1 MPLVISG
8 ATSGQTTIQAT
19 DAVTATITLPS
30 TSGTVVVNN
39 GAQTIEFAD
48 GSASA
53 PSITNSGDTNT
64 GIFFP
69 AADTIA
75 FTEGGT
81 EAMRIDSSG
90 NLGLGVTPSGWA
102 STIKAFQFA
111 TTGSLEGRTNSG
123 SIALA
128 SNIYIDTSG
137 DIRYITTNFASR
149 YQQNAGQHIFYN
161 APSGTAGNVATFTT
175 AMTLDSSG
183 NLGLGVTPSAWRTI
197 QKAIDIGTFGGN
209 ISTINAGG
217 GGVFL
222 SSNGYVNSANDWKRT
237 IAAGSALYLA
247 DGTGHYWFNGASGAA
262 GGTIT
267 FTQAMTLDASGRL
280 GLGISSPTAKLHIKQ
295 GADGFGD
302 SIRLERSGAA
312 NYWDMVTGGDNSL
325 YVGYN
330 GTGKVTIT
338 SAGDVL
344 VGTTNT
350 DPITAQVNGI
360 SLGSDY
366 IIRTCV
372 NSNPAAAF
380 SRRGTD
386 GSILVF
392 HKNVNGVGSISVT
405 TSATAYNTSS
415 DYRLKDN
422 IAPMVGALDTV
433 AKLKPVTY
441 NWKADGSDGQGFI
454 AHELAEVVPDCVNGE
469 KDATKEEEYEI
480 SPAIPAVLDEEGN
493 EVTPAVEA
501 VMETR
506 TVPVYQGIDTSFLV
520 ATLTAAI
527 QEQQAMI
534 DELKAK
540 VAALEAA

>member
-1 MPLVISG
+1 MSSVIVAG
-8 ATSGQTTIQAT
+8 DTSGSVTLQAPAVAGTT
-19 DAVTATITLPS
+19 VLTLPT
-30 TSGTVVVNN
+30 TSGTVQVS
-39 GAQTIEFAD
+39 
-48 GSASA
+48 GSAGSFTSLTSSA
-53 PSITNSGDTNT
+53 LTSGRVTYASTGGLLADSASLTYDGTTLTSTKFAGAFNGSLGATTPSTVVGTSILSTGGSATVQARLNGSDSFAGGPTIGLTNT
-64 GIFFP
+64 
-69 AADTIA
+69 AANRIW
-75 FTEGGT
+75 FTQL
-81 EAMRIDSSG
+81 S
-90 NLGLGVTPSGWA
+90 
-102 STIKAFQFA
+102 
-111 TTGSLEGRTNSG
+111 
-123 SIALA
+123 A
-128 SNIYIDTSG
+128 SNNYDWW
-137 DIRYITTNFASR
+137 Y
-149 YQQNAGQHIFYN
+149 YN
-161 APSGTAGNVATFTT
+161 GSAESKLATLNT
-175 AMTLDSSG
+175 SG

-506 TVPVYQGIDTSFLV
+506 TVPVYQGIDT
-520 ATLTAAI
+520 
-527 QEQQAMI
+527 
-534 DELKAK
+534 
-540 VAALEAA
+540 